1 MPVIG
6 MPKKVWVIF
15 HVLTTAPV
23 KPRIIPHSSWV
34 VNAKWWNG
42 DVMLQYETQ
51 LIQWSEIVEI
61 SHLTEFFHIYIYN
74 PYHKLLFY
82 IGTIVLIKIVHWLK
96 SKVDQLHSLNLCDVR
111 LLDRRHR
118 QLRHSRRRVL
128 RSRQRL
134 DQSPVAAKTQRDRT
148 PQRHPNG

>member
-6 MPKKVWVIF
+6 MPKKSVGHIPRFDHSTCETKNHSPFFLSCQRQMVKRRCDAAVWD
-15 HVLTTAPV
+15 TTYTVVGDSWNIPFD
-23 KPRIIPHSSWV
+23 RILP
-34 VNAKWWNG
+34 
-42 DVMLQYETQ
+42 
-51 LIQWSEIVEI
+51 
-61 SHLTEFFHIYIYN
+61 YIYN